1 MTHERATPC
10 SGVFIMFKPARALLF
25 ASLTALLAAS
35 SPSVSSPGDLRR
47 ASLPAASADLPLS
60 IMTYN
65 VMGLPWP
72 IAFGRDEA
80 LGRIADRLAELRAQ
94 TRQPHIVLIQEG
106 FVADPA
112 AFARRAGYAHVAAG
126 PDLAMRSAISAT
138 AADRTYLR
146 AARWDRGEALD
157 KRLNSGLIILSDYPI
172 EAVDRIAYPAF
183 ACAGFDCLANKG
195 AMIAHLRVPGI
206 DRPVAVVNTH
216 LNARKAAGVPIARSL
231 RAFDRQAG
239 LLATF
244 VARHV
249 PRDRTVLL
257 GGDLNIGGDTQRIR
271 AFFGH
276 WNRAGLAFVAASLG
290 GSRQARAQAL
300 LADPADR
307 RDLDEAVLR
316 SKDWIFARNED
327 GAPMPVV
334 AAQIPFGGP
343 IDRRLSDHVGYAIG
357 YAAPVARP
365 VRFADMGA
373 R

>member
-1 MTHERATPC
+1 
-10 SGVFIMFKPARALLF
+10 MFKPARALLF

-35 SPSVSSPGDLRR
+35 SPSVSSPGDRR
-47 ASLPAASADLPLS
+47 MPSPVAAKADLPLS

-80 LGRIADRLAELRAQ
+80 LGRIADRLAGLRVEA
-94 TRQPHIVLIQEG
+94 RQPHIVLIQEG
-106 FVADPA
+106 FVADPT
-112 AFARRAGYAHVAAG
+112 AFARRAGYPYVAAG
-126 PDLAMRSAISAT
+126 PDPAMRSAISAT
-138 AADRTYLR
+138 AADRAYLH

-157 KRLNSGLIILSDYPI
+157 KPLSSGLIILSDYPI

-239 LLATF
+239 LLARF

-249 PRDRTVLL
+249 PRDRMLLL
-257 GGDLNIGGDTQRIR
+257 GGDLNIGGDAQRIR
-271 AFFGH
+271 TFFAH
-276 WNRAGLAFVAASLG
+276 WNRPGLTFVAPLLG
-290 GSRQARAQAL
+290 GGEQAKAQAL
-300 LADPADR
+300 LADPADQ

-316 SKDWIFARNED
+316 SKDWIFARSAV
-327 GAPMPVV
+327 GAPMPV
-334 AAQIPFGGP
+334 AAAHIPFGGP
-343 IDRRLSDHVGYAIG
+343 VDQRLSDHVGYAIG
-357 YAAPVARP
+357 YGPTEKRP
-365 VRFADMGA
+365 LRFADGGG